1 MMHYFLKVFK
11 KSLLENLF
19 LVRENAMLFFGIAL
33 FLFGVLGFS
42 NGKYCDGNPADYY
55 SCTNPSA
62 YYYYSPLAIA
72 LCILGA
78 FCIAIWFLKKSEG

>member
-1 MMHYFLKVFK
+1 MKHYFLKMGK
-11 KSLLENLF
+11 ENLF
-19 LVRENAMLFFGIAL
+19 LVRENARLFLGIAL
-33 FLFGVLGFS
+33 FLLGVLDFS

-72 LCILGA
+72 FCILGA
-78 FCIAIWFLKKSEG
+78 FCITIWFLKRFER